1 MTKRERVQA
10 AIAHK
15 MPDKIP
21 TFFHLAPD
29 GLDKYGESLM
39 ERYGKPDMKRLRG
52 EGKIDYRNA
61 LYFSM
66 GNHVCFLEN
75 FPWWDWKDLPPEYR
89 AEDTPDF
96 IPETRDF
103 GSLDYFAACVRNLRE
118 YTDAYVLAE
127 VWTSD
132 FERWQTSKFKS

>member
-1 MTKRERVQA
+1 MTKRERVRS

-15 MPDKIP
+15 SPDKVP

-39 ERYGKPDMKRLRG
+39 ERYGRADMKRLLG

-75 FPWWDWKDLPPEYR
+75 FPWWD
-89 AEDTPDF
+89 
-96 IPETRDF
+96 
-103 GSLDYFAACVRNLRE
+103 N
-118 YTDAYVLAE
+118 
-127 VWTSD
+127 
-132 FERWQTSKFKS
+132 SKYIAFVDIVVVV